1 MNGGG
6 GGIRTHDTLFTYTG
20 FRDRRLQPLGH
31 PSGLSG
37 TKLASAASEFNR
49 RLRRAAPSIR
59 LGAVLWTGLVVL
71 LILWLLA
78 LLLGAGRWIHVLP
91 VLMACLLAYRLFVPR
106 RRRW

>member
-31 PSGLSG
+31 PSTDRSM
-37 TKLASAASEFNR
+37 KFASLRPEFNR
-49 RLRRAAPSIR
+49 RLRRAAPSLR
-59 LGAVLWTGLVVL
+59 LGAVLWTALVVL

-91 VLMACLLAYRLFVPR
+91 VMMACLLAYRLFVPR